1 MLYVSVRNRKLSG
14 GRCVSEEAGV
24 DQMASDWAYLW
35 DQIKRRTLEPVKA
48 VPFVIYIFLGI
59 VSFGGLGIWTE
70 VLKIIISDKP
80 PEIAGLLT
88 AVMTFFP
95 TLIGSTAIQLVLAS
109 SQNKIM
115 MSFALFILF
124 VFLAIVILLPFFS
137 SSHPCGVLVIAS
149 LASLCGIWTWWFTN
163 STDPT
168 YRHRVPID
176 APAGGPTDSPLKGN
190 LSGFQV

>member
-1 MLYVSVRNRKLSG
+1 MLDESG
-14 GRCVSEEAGV
+14 VAETPN
-24 DQMASDWAYLW
+24 DWVYLW
-35 DQIKRRTLEPVKA
+35 EQIKHRTLEPVKA
-48 VPFVIYIFLGI
+48 VPFVVYIFLGI
-59 VSFGGLGIWTE
+59 VLFGGLGIWTE
-70 VLKIIISDKP
+70 ILKIIISDKP
-80 PEIAGLLT
+80 TEIGGLLT

-109 SQNKIM
+109 THNKIL

-124 VFLAIVILLPFFS
+124 VFLAVAILLPFFS
-137 SSHPCGVLVIAS
+137 ASHPYWVLVVAS

-168 YRHRVPID
+168 FRHRVPID
-176 APAGGPTDSPLKGN
+176 APAGGAPDNPLMGN